1 MTQPR
6 VLVTCKQMQVELP
19 VHEARLRAAGYDV
32 LSPPLRG
39 QFFEEDE
46 LKELLPGVVGMIAGD
61 DPLTADVI
69 GAAPDLKVIIRWGIG
84 MDSVDHAAAA
94 AAGVVVRNTPAVFG
108 DEVADCAFG
117 YVLLLARGHHA
128 VDAAVRAGE
137 WPKVEG
143 ISLAG
148 QRLGVVGLG
157 SIGRAIARRGNGFA
171 MDVVAHD
178 PYADP
183 ALSVESGVQLLDLD
197 ELLRTSR
204 FVVLASPLT
213 PETHHMIDKAALSL
227 MQPDAFLVNVGRGP
241 LVDEPALVEA
251 LAAGTIAGA
260 GLDVFEVEPL
270 PASSPLR
277 TMPNVVLG
285 AHNGSNTRQGVAR
298 ASAEAVTRLL
308 ESLGAR

>member
-32 LSPPLRG
+32 LSPELTG
-39 QFFEEDE
+39 QFFSEDE
-46 LKELLPGVVGMIAGD
+46 LKALLPGVVGVIAGD

-69 GAAPDLKVIIRWGIG
+69 AAGDDLKVIIRWGIG
-84 MDSVDHAAAA
+84 VDSVDLDAAA

-108 DEVADCAFG
+108 EEVADSAFG
-117 YVLLLARGHHA
+117 YVLLLARGHHR
-128 VDAAVRAGE
+128 VDAEVRAGG

-148 QRLGVVGLG
+148 ERLGVVGLG
-157 SIGRAIARRGNGFA
+157 SIGRAIARRGLGFS
-171 MDVVAHD
+171 MDVVAYD
-178 PYADP
+178 PYADA
-183 ALSVESGVQLLDLD
+183 ALDGVQLIEIE

-213 PETHHMIDKAALSL
+213 DETHHLIDKNALSL
-227 MQPDAFLVNVGRGP
+227 MRQDAFLVNVGRGP
-241 LVDEPALVEA
+241 LVDEPALAEA
-251 LAAGTIAGA
+251 LAAGAIAGA

-270 PASSPLR
+270 PESSPLR
-277 TMPNVVLG
+277 SMTNVVLG

-298 ASAEAVTRLL
+298 ASDEAVTRLL
-308 ESLGAR
+308 DSLGSA

>member
-1 MTQPR
+1 MVSPASA
-6 VLVTCKQMQVELP
+6 LVTLP
-19 VHEARLRAAGYDV
+19 SRASRHSDPAPGL
-32 LSPPLRG
+32 LSCA
-39 QFFEEDE
+39 
-46 LKELLPGVVGMIAGD
+46 LLPTKKRPRGSHLPSFMIAGD

-213 PETHHMIDKAALSL
+213 PETHHMALS
-227 MQPDAFLVNVGRGP
+227 PFTCRTDTGGTTGRWTG
-241 LVDEPALVEA
+241 
-251 LAAGTIAGA
+251 
-260 GLDVFEVEPL
+260 
-270 PASSPLR
+270 R
-277 TMPNVVLG
+277 
-285 AHNGSNTRQGVAR
+285 
-298 ASAEAVTRLL
+298 
-308 ESLGAR
+308 

>member
-1 MTQPR
+1 MTLPR

-39 QFFEEDE
+39 QFFEEEE

-69 GAAPDLKVIIRWGIG
+69 GSAPDLRVIIRWGIG

-148 QRLGVVGLG
+148 RSLFRIQE
-157 SIGRAIARRGNGFA
+157 A
-171 MDVVAHD
+171 
-178 PYADP
+178 P
-183 ALSVESGVQLLDLD
+183 
-197 ELLRTSR
+197 R
-204 FVVLASPLT
+204 F
-213 PETHHMIDKAALSL
+213 
-227 MQPDAFLVNVGRGP
+227 
-241 LVDEPALVEA
+241 
-251 LAAGTIAGA
+251 
-260 GLDVFEVEPL
+260 
-270 PASSPLR
+270 
-277 TMPNVVLG
+277 
-285 AHNGSNTRQGVAR
+285 
-298 ASAEAVTRLL
+298 
-308 ESLGAR
+308 